1 MEEWVVVAASLLV
14 RVVLV
19 GKMETVVMGILEV
32 LKKGGT
38 SACENNVGDKSHC
51 F

>member
-1 MEEWVVVAASLLV
+1 MAVAASLLV

-19 GKMETVVMGILEV
+19 RKMETVVMGILEV
-32 LKKGGT
+32 PKKGGT
-38 SACENNVGDKSHC
+38 SACENNVGDKRHG